1 MSRTRWSPLA
11 MAVLCLLEEAPMH
24 PYRMQVLLKERGKSD
39 VINVAE
45 RTSLYKVV
53 ERLLHAGLIAIR
65 ETMRDPQRPE
75 RTIYELTDAG
85 RAAWRAWLS
94 EALSTPAREFPE
106 FPAAMS
112 LAALLSPE
120 ALRQALEERVSA
132 LRAERERLAQGMAAA
147 PVPRLFLL
155 EDEYRRAVLAAEI
168 GWLDGLV
175 ADLRE
180 GRLTWDLAWIRQIA
194 AQLGPGG

>member
-1 MSRTRWSPLA
+1 
-11 MAVLCLLEEAPMH
+11 MAILCLLEEAPMH
-24 PYRMQVLLKERGKSD
+24 PYRMQVLLKERGKSE

-45 RTSLYKVV
+45 RTSLYKAV
-53 ERLLHAGLIAIR
+53 ERLLAAGLIAIR

-85 RAAWRAWLS
+85 RATWRAWLT

-112 LAALLSPE
+112 LAALLGPD
-120 ALRQALEERVSA
+120 A
-132 LRAERERLAQGMAAA
+132 LRAALEQRVAALRSEDDRLARGMASA

-168 GWLDGLV
+168 AWLDGVV
-175 ADLRE
+175 ADLKE
-180 GRLTWDLAWIRQIA
+180 GRLAWDLAWIQQVA
-194 AQLGPGG
+194 AGLGQGPE